1 MCFSFTFLDFIVR
14 VHRVSFNMY
23 HLLTHDPTLGIAVFN
38 GECLNCLIQIQ
49 IPREVA
55 QENPRPPSILMKI
68 DKPIVPHD
76 PNMYATILALGDLWG
91 QI

>member
-38 GECLNCLIQIQ
+38 GECLNCLIQYNTKTMSLSTS
-49 IPREVA
+49 RSLA
-55 QENPRPPSILMKI
+55 S
-68 DKPIVPHD
+68 
-76 PNMYATILALGDLWG
+76 LALNNLGFSNDNIDLSCLVG
-91 QI
+91 SA

>member
-38 GECLNCLIQIQ
+38 GECLNCLIQYNI
-49 IPREVA
+49 IHAKALV
-55 QENPRPPSILMKI
+55 
-68 DKPIVPHD
+68 H
-76 PNMYATILALGDLWG
+76 NM
-91 QI
+91 

>member
-49 IPREVA
+49 I
-55 QENPRPPSILMKI
+55 QTWLSQL
-68 DKPIVPHD
+68 KP
-76 PNMYATILALGDLWG
+76 NAKLG
-91 QI
+91 

>member
-38 GECLNCLIQIQ
+38 GECLNCLIQYNTI
-49 IPREVA
+49 
-55 QENPRPPSILMKI
+55 NLKI
-68 DKPIVPHD
+68 DIFQK
-76 PNMYATILALGDLWG
+76 L
-91 QI
+91 Q